1 MKTRRAQIFE
11 LSVQRKLAALNHKPV
26 KPIDKVLVLKVCR
39 QLKHEMKMER
49 RAS

>member
-1 MKTRRAQIFE
+1 MKTRHTQILE
-11 LSVQRKLAALNHKPV
+11 LRRDRLAARINHKPV
-26 KPIDKVLVLKVCR
+26 KPIDKVLILKVCR